1 MRNTDMNAAAQSGG
15 ERKACE
21 GLRNALTV
29 DVEDYFQV
37 SAFAATVSRAS
48 WDTWPTRIERNM
60 DILLELFADHEVRAT
75 FFTLGWIAERYP
87 DLVRRMVAGGHELAS
102 HGYDHRR
109 VTELNADAFRQD
121 LARAKGIL
129 EDRGGVRVIGYRAPS
144 FSIDERTPW
153 AMDCL
158 LETGH
163 RYSSSLYPIVH
174 DHYGSPQAPRSPF
187 KPRPGRDFLELP
199 MATVRFAGRNWPA
212 AGGGYFR
219 LLPYRLSCWSLRRIN
234 RHDGQPFIFYM
245 HPWEI
250 DPRQPRP
257 PRISMKTR
265 FRHYLNLQRMQLRL
279 QRLLQDF
286 HWDRIDRIFLE
297 S

>member
-1 MRNTDMNAAAQSGG
+1 MAITVRPESPVIGDQTA
-15 ERKACE
+15 RT
-21 GLRNALTV
+21 GLCNALSV

-37 SAFAATVSRAS
+37 SAFAGTIARES
-48 WDTWPTRIERNM
+48 WDDWPQRIERNM
-60 DILLELFADHEVRAT
+60 DILLELFAEHGSRVT

-87 DLVRRMVAGGHELAS
+87 QLVRRIVAGGHELAS
-102 HGYDHRR
+102 HGYDHQR
-109 VTELNADAFRQD
+109 VTGFDAESFRQD

-129 EDRGGVRVIGYRAPS
+129 EDCGGVRVIGYRAPS

-163 RYSSSLYPIVH
+163 RYSSSLYPIAH
-174 DHYGSPQAPRSPF
+174 DHYGSPRASRWPF
-187 KPRPGRDFLELP
+187 QPRPGSGFLELP
-199 MATVRFAGRNWPA
+199 LATLRFAGRNWPA

-219 LLPYRLSCWSLRRIN
+219 LLPYGISRWSLRKIN
-234 RHDGQPFIFYM
+234 RGDGQPFIFYL

-250 DPRQPRP
+250 DPQQPRP
-257 PRISMKTR
+257 PRINVKTR
-265 FRHYLNLQRMQLRL
+265 FRHYVNLHRMQSRL
-279 QRLLQDF
+279 QRLLLDF
-286 HWDRIDRIFLE
+286 HWGRIDRVFLE

>member
-1 MRNTDMNAAAQSGG
+1 MASTAHLESPDVGKSPTATR
-15 ERKACE
+15 
-21 GLRNALTV
+21 LRNALTV

-37 SAFAATVSRAS
+37 SAFAGSIARES
-48 WDTWPTRIERNM
+48 WDNWPQRIERNM
-60 DILLELFADHEVRAT
+60 DILLELFAEHGIQVT

-87 DLVRRMVAGGHELAS
+87 YLVRRMVAGGHELAS
-102 HGYDHRR
+102 HGYNHQR
-109 VTELNADAFRQD
+109 VTELNAESFRRD

-129 EDRGGVRVIGYRAPS
+129 EDCSGVRVIGYRAPS

-163 RYSSSLYPIVH
+163 RYSSSLYPIAH
-174 DHYGSPQAPRSPF
+174 DHYGSPRAPRWPF
-187 KPRPGRDFLELP
+187 QPLPGSGFLELP
-199 MATVRFAGRNWPA
+199 VATVRIVGRNWPA
-212 AGGGYFR
+212 GGGGYFR
-219 LLPYRLSCWSLRRIN
+219 LLPYGISHWSLRAIN
-234 RHDGQPFIFYM
+234 RRDGHPFIFYL

-250 DPRQPRP
+250 DPQQPRP

-265 FRHYLNLQRMQLRL
+265 FRHYVNLHRMQARL
-279 QRLLQDF
+279 HRLLQDF
-286 HWDRIDRIFLE
+286 HWDRVDRIFLE